1 MVAFIPVVLSQ
12 MSGIEWRNGLDQDY
26 RKKVLA
32 AAGKHT
38 YTLIEIGDSC
48 KTHVHIGA
56 VANEY

>member
-1 MVAFIPVVLSQ
+1 MNDSLYSGRLIPSER
-12 MSGIEWRNGLDQDY
+12 EWRNGLDQDY

-38 YTLIEIGDSC
+38 YTLIEIDDCC